1 MKRILFII
9 VVIFVKTLSVY
20 AVDQN
25 LLMDLYT
32 QGNELFQEAIDIEGT
47 NPETAREL
55 YKDSLSRFIQISEDI
70 QNGKL
75 YYNIGNIYFQLGDI
89 GNAILAYNKA
99 ALFIPGDR
107 NLQENLSIARTLRI
121 DLVEESES
129 TRLLETIF
137 SFHYNISSSKK
148 SILFIIL
155 FGIFWTGLIFLL
167 ITKGKS
173 LPLFQAVFRGTIIIF
188 LILTILL
195 GSVLI
200 DTFRIN
206 NYPDGVI
213 LDSEL
218 IARKGDGLSYSPSF
232 KDPLHAGLEFIL
244 REKRPGWFY
253 IELSDKTRAWIP
265 ADSAALVQI
274 VKR

>member
-89 GNAILAYNKA
+89 GNAIL
-99 ALFIPGDR
+99 
-107 NLQENLSIARTLRI
+107 
-121 DLVEESES
+121 
-129 TRLLETIF
+129 
-137 SFHYNISSSKK
+137 
-148 SILFIIL
+148 
-155 FGIFWTGLIFLL
+155 
-167 ITKGKS
+167 
-173 LPLFQAVFRGTIIIF
+173 
-188 LILTILL
+188 
-195 GSVLI
+195 
-200 DTFRIN
+200 
-206 NYPDGVI
+206 
-213 LDSEL
+213 
-218 IARKGDGLSYSPSF
+218 
-232 KDPLHAGLEFIL
+232 
-244 REKRPGWFY
+244 
-253 IELSDKTRAWIP
+253 
-265 ADSAALVQI
+265 
-274 VKR
+274 